1 MTSIIGWL
9 LLLAVSK
16 TLAVAWF
23 VMLIAGN
30 LGANI
35 GYGTSVICTALA
47 VAAYVVWTISF
58 SFSSTSTYRRRSNK
72 VSI

>member
-1 MTSIIGWL
+1 MTGIIGWL

-30 LGANI
+30 LGANL

-47 VAAYVVWTISF
+47 VAAYVVWSIEF
-58 SFSSTSTYRRRSNK
+58 SFSSSSTYRRRSNK